1 MLSCCYG
8 RLLRFRHDQRGVS
21 AVEFALLL
29 PLLLTL
35 YLGGVEVSQAI
46 SIDRKMTLSA
56 RTVADLVARSSG
68 FSQTEMANILSASAT
83 VASPYSAQSMR
94 MKVSQIQIK
103 ADGTATVHW
112 SAAKNTDKRE
122 KGEPVTVPTT
132 LKVPGKETY
141 LIWAEVEYDY
151 TPTIGYV
158 LTGTLTLTDQIYMRP
173 RVADKVAEPT

>member
-1 MLSCCYG
+1 MPSWCHG
-8 RLLRFRHDQRGVS
+8 RLLRFPRDQRGVS

-29 PLLLTL
+29 PLLLAL
-35 YLGGVEVSQAI
+35 YLGGVEVTQAI
-46 SIDRKMTLSA
+46 SIDRKITISA

-68 FSQTEMANILSASAT
+68 FTNTEMANILSASAT
-83 VASPYSAQSMR
+83 VASPYSAQNMR

-103 ADGTATVHW
+103 ADGTSTVSW
-112 SAAKNTDKRE
+112 SAAKNTSKRE

-132 LKVPGKETY
+132 LKIAGKETY

-158 LTGTLTLTDQIYMRP
+158 LTGTLKLTDQIYMRP
-173 RVADKVAEPT
+173 RVSISVAEPI